1 MKGVFKGKQEDGCNK
16 DSGGRP
22 AWMRKAAGTGCR
34 VLGLATEDLQAITGR
49 NLTLSFSET
58 ETSGGF

>member
-1 MKGVFKGKQEDGCNK
+1 MKGVLEGKQEDGCNK

-22 AWMRKAAGTGCR
+22 AWSRRQQGQAARG
-34 VLGLATEDLQAITGR
+34 LGLATEDLQAITGR
-49 NLTLSFSET
+49 SLTLAFSEI